1 MPPRRKNTGKRAL
14 SAVVANSEQAP
25 NHRRQYNF
33 DSHKFLTE
41 AHQERHQQ
49 ISLKRFVQGRAFNV
63 EEQAWPEMHQALRR
77 VGLYNLNKIIRSAN
91 KNIALEFLAN
101 AMLMPASGDWSR
113 STVRGKVVSF
123 SEERINQFLGIKAPA
138 ECAVERRI
146 RDLNDMDEERRT
158 VEILHDLCREG
169 AQWFRQTE
177 GKLPS
182 KFNQKT
188 MKPLPK
194 AWSHFVVQNIVTN
207 SNVTEVTIKRAAIIQ
222 AIMAGE
228 SINFGRLIRNDIRRI
243 AEERQ
248 GAFSLGHCAL
258 INTLCEMDGVER
270 IHGDI
275 DEPVKGILTYAWYV
289 KQPVGPMP
297 PEHQQHPNEPV
308 EEHPQEMEEVL
319 FPQPPPT
326 PHFNTYNFAMANFA
340 EDLAGMMLTDVP
352 QFEQDFKSAADT
364 YRQAHHQ
371 HPYTR
376 Y

>member
-1 MPPRRKNTGKRAL
+1 
-14 SAVVANSEQAP
+14 
-25 NHRRQYNF
+25 
-33 DSHKFLTE
+33 
-41 AHQERHQQ
+41 
-49 ISLKRFVQGRAFNV
+49 
-63 EEQAWPEMHQALRR
+63 
-77 VGLYNLNKIIRSAN
+77 
-91 KNIALEFLAN
+91 
-101 AMLMPASGDWSR
+101 
-113 STVRGKVVSF
+113 
-123 SEERINQFLGIKAPA
+123 
-138 ECAVERRI
+138 
-146 RDLNDMDEERRT
+146 
-158 VEILHDLCREG
+158 
-169 AQWFRQTE
+169 
-177 GKLPS
+177 
-182 KFNQKT
+182 

-258 INTLCEMDGVER
+258 INALCEMDGVER

-275 DEPVKGILTYAWYV
+275 DEPVKGILTYAWYA

-364 YRQAHHQ
+364 YRQAHPQ

-376 Y
+376 YQGDREAMMMHLTHQRQLLELRQQQTIELFDRQERVAKNLGGPSSQYHSTGQD